1 MRSRSDVVIIG
12 GGVVGASIAYH
23 LANEGMSVT
32 IIERDSV
39 ASHAS
44 GFSGGYLNPTS
55 ETGKLV
61 PLHHQSFRMHRE
73 LLENVQEESGV
84 DAQVLRMPHIELAL
98 TESGVQFQRTELERI
113 SPFPDFKTQW
123 LEPDEIRK
131 LEPRITDDVCGGVLV
146 EDVIVLDSYNL
157 TLALVK
163 AAENRGAET
172 LLREATGIIYEND
185 RAVGV
190 MMGQDRIDCDK
201 VVVALGPWS
210 GAASLWIG
218 LDIPIVPQKGELLRL
233 EGLDPKLEF
242 HLRAIHAGTTC
253 SVYQKGDGLVWLGAT
268 KEDGKGFDTVNS
280 NQALR
285 SLSEVAIRMLPELES
300 RKLVLQ
306 TACLRPVTPDG
317 DPILG
322 NVPGKENL
330 FIATG
335 TAGQGVLLAPAIGK
349 AMADLVST
357 GETDIDIAQFGFER
371 FREKSTGLTGTS

>member
-1 MRSRSDVVIIG
+1 MVIVG
-12 GGVVGASIAYH
+12 GGIVGASIAYN
-23 LANEGMSVT
+23 LANEGTSVT

-61 PLHHQSFRMHRE
+61 PLHHQSFRMHSE
-73 LLENVQEESGV
+73 LLEKAQEESGV
-84 DAQVLRMPHIELAL
+84 DVQVLRVPHIELAL
-98 TESGVQFQRTELERI
+98 TENDIPLQRAELERI

-123 LEPDEIRK
+123 LEPEDIHK
-131 LEPRITDDVCGGVLV
+131 LEPRITEDVCGGVLV
-146 EDVIVLDSYNL
+146 EDVILLDSYNL

-163 AAENRGAET
+163 AAENHGAET
-172 LLREATGIIYEND
+172 LLREATGIIYENN

-201 VVVALGPWS
+201 VIVALGPWS
-210 GAASLWIG
+210 GAASLWID

-233 EGLDPKLEF
+233 EGFDPALGV
-242 HLRAIHAGTTC
+242 HLRALHDGTTC
-253 SVYQKGDGLVWLGAT
+253 SVYQKADGLVWIGAT
-268 KEDGKGFDTVNS
+268 KEDGKGFDTVTS
-280 NQALR
+280 SHALQ
-285 SLSEVAIRMLPELES
+285 SMSQVAIRILPELES
-300 RKLVLQ
+300 HKLVLQ

-322 NVPGKENL
+322 KVPGKENL

-371 FREKSTGLTGTS
+371 FVEKTTGLTGTS